1 MPKGRSCG
9 KQDTQTD
16 GQNVHVNLKKSSN
29 SRTYLSLLKQTNK
42 QTRDDKIKK
51 IYV

>member
-16 GQNVHVNLKKSSN
+16 GQNVHVNYKKKFKLEDISIFI
-29 SRTYLSLLKQTNK
+29 KTNK